1 VLPLRLRCLVAVA
14 LLGCGSGQR
23 PLDARAIAQGG
34 PSSRIEQRSLTD
46 RPALAIVEREGDPLC
61 AIGFASL
68 AAGSPELHAALGEI
82 LRQRLLR
89 VGVEV
94 ELVVHGLGFELTLL
108 GHNSRQSGAVVQAL
122 LQALA
127 QPVSSSELSSAAQA
141 ATRDAAP
148 PSAVD
153 ACSAELPARR
163 PFSDAAE
170 LERERVATFAADRA
184 ALSVVGSAEAAAGV
198 AEALGAGPDWPE
210 LGAVPSRL
218 PSQSE
223 TVVVRGERPTLSVAL
238 TVPEVNRAL
247 GAAES
252 LGQPRGAL
260 DLRLAALGGGFGLRR
275 VVATAH
281 PQGACLR
288 IDSDLDASPLPD
300 AKRIGYAVHFMAEEA
315 GRAIA
320 AAPAHSG
327 LEGMAVSAADPRASA
342 RAAAF
347 RALILGGSPPSARLV
362 ALLTPDEAPHAP
374 AIQAAAEQAR
384 TAPSTLEVTARV
396 ERGQPGTW
404 ALVSF
409 GCAAADEDALRAGRA
424 ALFVAAAA
432 STQRAQVRIE
442 PWIGGGGV
450 GLMGFTERAP
460 GETEAAAAERLGD
473 ELGRALV
480 APPSA
485 VEVAAARAE
494 LLKLDGDTPR
504 PLLERV
510 LELLAPGASG
520 SLSPRGNGT
529 SLQAASREA
538 VLSRQRELLRQLP
551 RLAVITPGSTAD
563 AAPVGRSLARWLQTP
578 DALRPSPCA
587 AEVSWPSRAE
597 LSLMGDAA
605 ETEGSYL
612 AFRVPGRSGAEAGV
626 LAELLNLPAGALA
639 RAMAEPD
646 LVGAA
651 RALTFGTNSARALV
665 VQVSAFEGR
674 EIEAVSRVQKL
685 FERLATG
692 GALSTPDLEAALAR
706 RRSRQ
711 QSAELDAR
719 HRLAQLQ
726 DPAPHVPD
734 AAALRRF
741 MALLRPS
748 SAIVARSGTAKAPA
762 GPEKSTPSR

>member
-1 VLPLRLRCLVAVA
+1 MLPLRLRCLVAVA

-46 RPALAIVEREGDPLC
+46 RPALAIIEREGDPLC

-68 AAGSPELHAALGEI
+68 AAGSPELHAALGEV

-108 GHNSRQSGAVVQAL
+108 GDNSRQSHAVVQAL
-122 LQALA
+122 LQVLA
-127 QPVSSSELSSAAQA
+127 QPVSSSELPSAAQV

-210 LGAVPSRL
+210 LGAVPTRL

-252 LGQPRGAL
+252 LGEPRGAL

-300 AKRIGYAVHFMAEEA
+300 ARRIGYAIHFMAEEA

-327 LEGMAVSAADPRASA
+327 LEGMAISAADPRASA

-362 ALLTPDEAPHAP
+362 ALITPDEAPHAP
-374 AIQAAAEQAR
+374 AIHAAVEQAR
-384 TAPSTLEVTARV
+384 TAPSALEVTARV

-409 GCAAADEDALRAGRA
+409 GCAAADEDAQRAGRA

-432 STQRAQVRIE
+432 NQRAQVRIE

-510 LELLAPGASG
+510 FELLAPGASG
-520 SLSPRGNGT
+520 ALSPRGTGT

-551 RLAVITPGSTAD
+551 GLAVITPGSTAD
-563 AAPVGRSLARWLQTP
+563 AALVGSSLARWLQTP

-597 LSLMGDAA
+597 LSLQGDAA
-605 ETEGSYL
+605 EAEGSYL

-646 LVGAA
+646 LAGAA
-651 RALTFGTNSARALV
+651 RALTFGTNSARAFV

-674 EIEAVSRVQKL
+674 EIEALSRMQKL
-685 FERLATG
+685 FERLASG
-692 GALSTPDLEAALAR
+692 GALTTPDLEAALAR

-726 DPAPHVPD
+726 DPSPPAPD

-748 SAIVARSGTAKAPA
+748 SAIVARSGTARAPA
-762 GPEKSTPSR
+762 DAGKSTPSR